1 MNEHVRLIFDAP
13 EQQALL
19 AYAADMLRSD
29 DRTVTRTVELPSA
42 RTANVKCAPVGCE
55 AGRAGTVFR
64 VRLVQETRSA
74 APGGALIHGI
84 RSSLTPPGVVGS
96 SAIWTR
102 CVQQVNSCYEAG
114 EWLALAGEPGTGK
127 QTLLRA
133 VHQLHNP
140 TRSFRNLE
148 PPGPS
153 DIDTWLTALDE
164 ALSTPGTMVV
174 LEHADQL
181 DPSTAEVVADQLLEL
196 DSDDDDPIQRGR
208 VAITVTS
215 TDLASNALVLA
226 FPRTIEVPPLRHHVD
241 DLDDLV
247 PHLLGQLIGD
257 DRLTVS
263 ARAMAQLRRLNWP
276 GNVTQLRR
284 LLADVVKRRHSGVIE
299 TSDLPPEARTAGH
312 RVLTP
317 IEALE
322 RDAIVQALLDNAQ
335 RPAAAARALGMS
347 RATIYRKFR
356 HYGISLPLVR

>member
-1 MNEHVRLIFDAP
+1 M
-13 EQQALL
+13 
-19 AYAADMLRSD
+19 
-29 DRTVTRTVELPSA
+29 
-42 RTANVKCAPVGCE
+42 
-55 AGRAGTVFR
+55 
-64 VRLVQETRSA
+64 
-74 APGGALIHGI
+74 
-84 RSSLTPPGVVGS
+84 VGS

-148 PPGPS
+148 PPEPS
-153 DIDTWLTALDE
+153 DVDAWLTALDD

-174 LEHADQL
+174 LEHADRL
-181 DPSTAEVVADQLLEL
+181 DAQTAELVADQLLEL
-196 DSDDDDPIQRGR
+196 NSDDDDPTQRGR

-215 TDLASNALVLA
+215 TDLAPNALVLA
-226 FPRTIEVPPLRHHVD
+226 FARTIEVPPLRHHVD

-247 PHLLGQLIGD
+247 PHLLSQLIGD

-284 LLADVVKRRHSGVIE
+284 LLGEVVKRRHSGVIE
-299 TSDLPPEARTAGH
+299 IGDLPPEARTVWPSGADPDRGAGA
-312 RVLTP
+312 R
-317 IEALE
+317 
-322 RDAIVQALLDNAQ
+322 RDRAGAPRQ
-335 RPAAAARALGMS
+335 RPAPGRRSPSARHVARDDLPQVPSLRHLAAARPLTGHCRTVTAELQADHGLAGSVAASYATAIGRGGRSSRHVIRKQAQHCWSAAPAESVAPCSLRRYGYPSLLGRMS
-347 RATIYRKFR
+347 
-356 HYGISLPLVR
+356 